1 MFFFLFSLRYFE
13 YIKKHHPVKIEEARA
28 TLQSH
33 FKGIN
38 KLVNESMILLYK
50 LPDVA
55 RRFQLDLP
63 DWIPKHPALVSLK
76 ERVRRSIHAK
86 ALVILCEN
94 VLDDFLPKIS
104 VFIL

>member
-1 MFFFLFSLRYFE
+1 MFFFLFSLRFFE

-76 ERVRRSIHAK
+76 ESVRRSINAK
-86 ALVILCEN
+86 ALVILHECEK
-94 VLDDFLPKIS
+94 LMFLMT
-104 VFIL
+104 FFQR